1 METEKEERIRDLA
14 YRHMERILGK
24 KKLTSKQLRKLE
36 RLSKIV
42 FDVNLYEFNR
52 FQNYLQSRS
61 ALPGRRAGSSVQP
74 TKENSTDSCAGSK

>member
-1 METEKEERIRDLA
+1 MSETVRDLA
-14 YRHMERILGK
+14 YRHMKQILEK
-24 KKLTSKQLRKLE
+24 KKLTTKHLKKLE